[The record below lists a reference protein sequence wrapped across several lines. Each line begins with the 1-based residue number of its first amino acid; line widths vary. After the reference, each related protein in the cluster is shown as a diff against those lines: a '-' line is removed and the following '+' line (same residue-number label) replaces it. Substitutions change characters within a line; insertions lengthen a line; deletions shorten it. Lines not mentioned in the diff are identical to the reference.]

1 MTIGKASIE
10 LDEIRSGPRLSE
22 DLIDLNRELV
32 PSPLSTDHLSVMGDA
47 MRGVGLFQGD
57 LGLFDRVQCHGSAS
71 QGVSGGD
78 RWHHATDL
86 VGSRFRS

>member
-10 LDEIRSGPRLSE
+10 LDEIRSGQRLSE

-57 LGLFDRVQCHGSAS
+57 LGLFDRAQGHGSAS

-86 VGSRFRS
+86 VWTRFRS